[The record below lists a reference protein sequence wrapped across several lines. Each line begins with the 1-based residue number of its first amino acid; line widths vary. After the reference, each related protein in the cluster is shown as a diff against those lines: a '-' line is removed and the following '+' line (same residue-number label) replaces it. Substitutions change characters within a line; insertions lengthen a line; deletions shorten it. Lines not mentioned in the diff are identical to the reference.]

1 MISQADET
9 LAFGPIPSLRKTLRD
24 GVFSPVEL
32 VELVLARIERD
43 EPRLT
48 AWVEIARDSAL
59 SAARKADV
67 NAPLGGIPFGVK
79 DVIDVRDMPT
89 RFGAN
94 IELPPPQLDA
104 WCVAAVRRAGAI
116 PLGKLHTTPFAYA
129 DPAPTKN
136 AIDPTRSPGG
146 SSSGSGAAVGAHQ
159 IPFAFGT
166 QTGGSTLRP
175 AAYNGVAG
183 FKPTFSAIPTTGVS
197 MLAPTFDTIGII
209 ARTASDVAE
218 VFAAFYP
225 GALDAAPLRAA
236 RIIDALDYRTDI
248 SGPQVCA
255 AIDRALET
263 LVAAGAT
270 RVKRALPSTVEQ
282 VEENWHA
289 IAAYEASAVLPPLV
303 EQVTG
308 YPRVE
313 KLLVEGLAIDAAC
326 YRKARDVRSQIVGE
340 LAALLNEGDV
350 VALPTA
356 GEVPKFGSMG
366 DAHFL
371 RPWSLGGFPSISIPV
386 GFDTTGLPIGMQL
399 VAKRGDDLMLL
410 AIARWAENQLT

>member
-1 MISQADET
+1 MISQTDET
-9 LAFGPIPSLRKTLRD
+9 LAFGPIATLRRALCD
-24 GVFSPVEL
+24 GLFSPVEL
-32 VELVLARIERD
+32 VELVLARIDRD
-43 EPRLT
+43 EPRLK
-48 AWVEIARDSAL
+48 AWVEIDRDAAL
-59 SAARKADV
+59 GAARTADLS
-67 NAPLGGIPFGVK
+67 APLGGIPFGVK
-79 DVIDVRDMPT
+79 DVIDVRNMPT

-94 IELPPPQLDA
+94 ISAPLPQLDA

-136 AIDPTRSPGG
+136 AIESTYSPGG

-175 AAYNGVAG
+175 AAFNGVAG
-183 FKPTFSAIPTTGVS
+183 FKPTFSAIPTTGVA
-197 MLAPTFDTIGII
+197 MLAPTFDTVGII
-209 ARTASDVAE
+209 ARTASDLAE
-218 VFAAFYP
+218 VFAVYYP
-225 GALDAAPLRAA
+225 GALDAVPPPAP
-236 RIIDALDYRTDI
+236 RIIDALGYRMDI
-248 SGPQVCA
+248 SGSQVCA
-255 AIDRALET
+255 AIDRALEA

-270 RVKRALPSTVEQ
+270 RTKRALPSVVEQ
-282 VEENWHA
+282 VESNWRA
-289 IAAYEASAVLPPLV
+289 IAAYEASAVLPPLIERV
-303 EQVTG
+303 SG
-308 YPRVE
+308 YPRAE
-313 KLLVEGLAIDAAC
+313 KLIAEGLAQDAAC

-340 LAALLNEGDV
+340 LSALLSEGDV
-350 VALPTA
+350 IALPSA

-371 RPWSLGGFPSISIPV
+371 RLWSLGGFPSISIPV
-386 GFDTTGLPIGMQL
+386 GFDATGLPIGMQL

>member
-1 MISQADET
+1 M
-9 LAFGPIPSLRKTLRD
+9 
-24 GVFSPVEL
+24 
-32 VELVLARIERD
+32 
-43 EPRLT
+43 
-48 AWVEIARDSAL
+48 
-59 SAARKADV
+59 

-146 SSSGSGAAVGAHQ
+146 SAREAELRSAH
-159 IPFAFGT
+159 IRFHLHSERKPA
-166 QTGGSTLRP
+166 GSTLRP

-218 VFAAFYP
+218 ASAASYP